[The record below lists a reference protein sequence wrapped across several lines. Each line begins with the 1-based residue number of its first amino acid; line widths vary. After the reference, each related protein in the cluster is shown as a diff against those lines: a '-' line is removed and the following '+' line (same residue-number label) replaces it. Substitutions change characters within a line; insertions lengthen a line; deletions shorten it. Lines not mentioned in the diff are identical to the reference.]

1 MLSILMSVR
10 LIKMLVLTY
19 LSVYGF
25 AIVATAVWCALHMV
39 FGNIIPR

>member
-1 MLSILMSVR
+1 MLAILIESTV
-10 LIKMLVLTY
+10 IKMLVLTY

-25 AIVATAVWCALHMV
+25 ALVSTAVWCALHMV